1 VGWDLNLSRAF
12 VDTMN
17 GQLVLEYQTDGNLKE
32 TVEVKYMGSEGR
44 FIISEVVTLQPLQTY
59 NRVWVVQ
66 QVQNRPYHIRVVLLA

>member
-1 VGWDLNLSRAF
+1 
-12 VDTMN
+12 MN